1 MLCLSPARAHIA
13 LLYIQEKKKREDNII
28 RMRVNCLVSPTGLS
42 GLGQGLLIIHVIHSP
57 SEHVFVHL
65 NARRNELSAGL

>member
-1 MLCLSPARAHIA
+1 MLCLSPAQAHIA
-13 LLYIQEKKKREDNII
+13 LLYIQEKNREDNII
-28 RMRVNCLVSPTGLS
+28 RTRVNCLVSPTGLS

-57 SEHVFVHL
+57 SEHVFVRL